1 MPTYTWSG
9 VDCNGK
15 KISGVDCVNNYQH
28 LKHKLSNQNI
38 LLLKV
43 ELKISMAFWRNRK
56 IKAKHVTAFIEQLAI
71 LINANISLITA
82 LNIIG
87 QDETNEGL
95 KNLIINCKNSISAGQ
110 SLHQTLCQH
119 PQYFNELLCSLIYV
133 GEQSGT
139 LDIILNELASYFAKI
154 ASQKRKIIKALLYP
168 ATVLSITFIVTAILL
183 LFVIPQFK
191 TLYDGAGASLPSY
204 TQFIIDLGD
213 FVQAHWSF
221 ILSGIFSTIV
231 CTKLFHQR
239 SIRFRHY
246 LDDVSL
252 KTPIIGKILTYSII
266 TRLTKTIGLSFKS
279 GMPLLKAIT
288 TSSGTTQNWRY
299 QLALQNISKSISNG
313 KTLHGAMAEQ
323 KLFPPKV
330 IQLIALGEE
339 TGTLDIMLEKIATIY
354 NKELNHITDNLNNL
368 LEPIIMLILGFLVG
382 GLIIG
387 MYLPIFRLGMVM

>member
-9 VDCNGK
+9 IDCHGK
-15 KISGVDCVNNYQH
+15 KISGIDYANNYQH
-28 LKHKLSNQNI
+28 LKHKLSSQNI
-38 LLLKV
+38 FLLKI
-43 ELKISMAFWRNRK
+43 ELKIFMTFWRNRK
-56 IKAKHVTAFIEQLAI
+56 IKAKHITAFIEQLAI
-71 LINANISLITA
+71 LINANTSLITA
-82 LNIIG
+82 LNIIS
-87 QDETNEGL
+87 QDETNAGL

-139 LDIILNELASYFAKI
+139 LDIVLNELAIYSAKI

-168 ATVLSITFIVTAILL
+168 ATVLGITFTVTAILL

-191 TLYDGAGASLPSY
+191 TLYEGAGASMPGS
-204 TQFIIDLGD
+204 TQFIINLGD
-213 FVQAHWSF
+213 FVQTHWSF
-221 ILSGIFSTIV
+221 ILGGIFSAIV

-239 SIRFRHY
+239 SIKFRHY
-246 LDDVSL
+246 LDDISL
-252 KTPIIGKILTYSII
+252 KTPIIGKILAYGII

-279 GMPLLKAIT
+279 GMPLLKAIA

-323 KLFPPKV
+323 KLFPAKV

-339 TGTLDIMLEKIATIY
+339 TGTLDVMLEKIAVIY
-354 NKELNHITDNLNNL
+354 NEELNHITDNLNNL
-368 LEPIIMLILGFLVG
+368 LEPIIMLILGVLVG
-382 GLIIG
+382 GLIIC